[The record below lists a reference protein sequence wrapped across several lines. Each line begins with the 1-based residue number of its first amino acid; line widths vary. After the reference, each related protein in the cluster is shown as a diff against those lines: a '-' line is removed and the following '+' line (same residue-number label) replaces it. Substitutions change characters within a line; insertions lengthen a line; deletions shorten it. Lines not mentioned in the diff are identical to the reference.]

1 MNTRKLIISAILTF
15 LILAVGM
22 LAYHKLGAEKK
33 PVQKNFER
41 AKELREVEVTRY
53 QVENADN
60 NIVIDG
66 RLNSY
71 QSVNLLSK
79 VTGQLSS
86 SARAFKKGTYFEK
99 GELLFDIDQREAR
112 YNLFALRSNLLN
124 QITQIMPDLKL
135 DYPQAFQNWKRY
147 LDEFDVEAPVKE
159 LPKITN
165 DQEKYFVASKNIYN
179 TYYSIKSSEAR
190 LSDYRIYAPFSGVV
204 TSANVFE
211 GSLISPGL
219 QLGTL
224 TSTGYYELEA
234 PLSETQLKYVKVG
247 QRVELVSE
255 ITGKKWT
262 GKVNRI
268 SSTIDPATQSIPLFV
283 GVSGSGLKEGM
294 YLKGNLKGSS
304 LKQVAAL
311 PKDIVVNQEYVFAVQ
326 DSTINQTRLQIVS
339 RDDKFVYV
347 AGLDQEKWIV
357 KSTTAGLYDGQKVSP
372 KRI

>member
-1 MNTRKLIISAILTF
+1 MNIRKVIISIALTLPI
-15 LILAVGM
+15 LILGM
-22 LAYHKLGAEKK
+22 LAFHWLGADKE
-33 PVQKNFER
+33 PVQKNFDR
-41 AKELREVEVTRY
+41 AKELREVEVA
-53 QVENADN
+53 QFLIEDADN
-60 NIVIDG
+60 SIVIDG

-79 VTGQLSS
+79 VTGQLNS
-86 SARAFKKGTYFEK
+86 SARAFKKGTYFKK

-135 DYPQAFQNWKRY
+135 DYPQAFQNWKNY
-147 LDEFDVEAPVKE
+147 LDDFDVESPVKE

-179 TYYSIKSSEAR
+179 TYYSIKSNEAR

-211 GSLISPGL
+211 GSMISPGL
-219 QLGTL
+219 QLGTI

-247 QRVELVSE
+247 QQVELVSE
-255 ITGKKWT
+255 ISGKKWT

-268 SSTIDPATQSIPLFV
+268 SSTIDPATQSIPLFI

-294 YLKGNLKGSS
+294 YLKGNLRGSS

-311 PKDIVVNQEYVFAVQ
+311 PKDIVVDQEYVYAVQ
-326 DSTINQTRLQIVS
+326 DSMINQTKLEIVS
-339 RDDKFVYV
+339 RDDNYVYV
-347 AGLDQEKWIV
+347 TGLDHQKWIV